1 MRTSFELK
9 TTASSFDEAVRESR
23 KLVCKFL
30 RIEDIEL
37 DDKVS
42 LELKIQLPKAET
54 VDDINA
60 AVSDGQF
67 VVIVYGSV
75 KQSVVKPFGL

>member
-9 TTASSFDEAVRESR
+9 TIATSFDQAVLESR
-23 KLVCKFL
+23 KLVCSFL
-30 RIEDIEL
+30 NISDSEL

-42 LELKIQLPKAET
+42 LELKVQLPKSETAE
-54 VDDINA
+54 DIAA
-60 AVSDGQF
+60 AVADGKF
-67 VVIVYGSV
+67 VVMIYGSV

>member
-9 TTASSFDEAVRESR
+9 TTASSFDEAVLESR

-30 RIEDIEL
+30 NIKDSEL

-42 LELKIQLPKAET
+42 LELKVQLPKAET
-54 VDDINA
+54 AEDID
-60 AVSDGQF
+60 AVVSSGKF
-67 VVIVYGSV
+67 VVMIYGSV